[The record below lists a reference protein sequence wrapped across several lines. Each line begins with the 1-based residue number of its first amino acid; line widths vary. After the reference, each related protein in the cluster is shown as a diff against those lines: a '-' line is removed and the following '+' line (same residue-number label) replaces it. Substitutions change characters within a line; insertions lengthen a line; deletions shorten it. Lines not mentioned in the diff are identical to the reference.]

1 MNWLTHVLQQQIS
14 EEDTC
19 LDLGCGLMTP
29 TDTLKCKAIMGVD
42 VFRPY
47 LEKIKNE
54 QVVMQI
60 DLNPPLANFLDN
72 SFDVVL
78 LLDVVEHFEL
88 KEAEKLI
95 GEAERIARKKVIVY
109 TPSEQNWTPQDL
121 DESGRDAWGFKNE
134 YQKHKCVVTE
144 EFMKEKEYKVMLIP
158 PDFNLYAVKCI

>member
-1 MNWLTHVLQQQIS
+1 MNWLTHVLQQQIG
-14 EEDTC
+14 EGDVC

-29 TDTLKCKAIMGVD
+29 TDTLNCEAILGVD

-54 QVVMQI
+54 QVVLQL
-60 DLNPPLANFLDN
+60 DLNPPLCNFLDN

-88 KEAEKLI
+88 KKAEKLI

-109 TPSEQNWTPQDL
+109 TPSEQNWTSQDL

-134 YQKHKCVVTE
+134 YQKHKCVIKE
-144 EFMKEKEYKVMLIP
+144 EFMKEKGYETKIIP
-158 PDFNLYAVKCI
+158 PDFNLYAVKCL